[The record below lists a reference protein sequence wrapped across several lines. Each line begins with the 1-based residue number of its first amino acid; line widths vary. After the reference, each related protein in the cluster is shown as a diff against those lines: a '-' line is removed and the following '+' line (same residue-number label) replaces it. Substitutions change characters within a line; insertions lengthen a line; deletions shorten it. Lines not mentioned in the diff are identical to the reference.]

1 MESRS
6 AVLCTWCGK
15 EWVLIRQFQ
24 RLCPIR
30 RRLPQEAIASDGR
43 YWSNALMTTETI
55 VQHREAAFH
64 HAWASSTRVGVVLVR
79 ECFEAPTALE
89 NQFILRLMGPLSG
102 QKLLDVGAGL
112 RASSVSFQLHR
123 TRVAL
128 LAVSPRMG

>member
-43 YWSNALMTTETI
+43 YWSNALMTTETTA
-55 VQHREAAFH
+55 QHRDAAFH
-64 HAWASSTRVGVVLVR
+64 DAWASTPRVRDLLAR

-89 NQFILRLMGPLSG
+89 TAPILRLLGPLAG
-102 QKLLDVGAGL
+102 KNLL
-112 RASSVSFQLHR
+112 
-123 TRVAL
+123 
-128 LAVSPRMG
+128 